1 MEISRDNR
9 SFIVRGGI
17 FMDNNEVIVKLA
29 SNLIEISA
37 RNTATYI
44 ADKIKTSKA
53 KKNDKETI
61 NELEEIIQNLLND
74 KIEIQR
80 IAQAYE
86 QELTSQKITES
97 DIEYITDN
105 LLPIFSKFI
114 PDSQKENFEQIKS
127 LLSVETLTIMQL
139 LGFNYKRAIGEPLTL
154 LVQKTIESKI
164 PTDSKLNSQWALA
177 MTNIALDEEATKR
190 YYKLIGKKYEED

>member
-1 MEISRDNR
+1 ME
-9 SFIVRGGI
+9 
-17 FMDNNEVIVKLA
+17 NNEVIVKLA
-29 SNLIEISA
+29 SNLIEVSA

-44 ADKIKTSKA
+44 ADKIRTSKA
-53 KKNDKETI
+53 KRNEKETI

-74 KIEIQR
+74 KLEIQR

-97 DIEYITDN
+97 DIEYITNN
-105 LLPIFSKFI
+105 LLPIFSKVI

>member
-1 MEISRDNR
+1 
-9 SFIVRGGI
+9 
-17 FMDNNEVIVKLA
+17 MDNNEVIVKLA

-86 QELTSQKITES
+86 QELTSQKITEK
-97 DIEYITDN
+97 DIEYITNN
-105 LLPIFSKFI
+105 LLPVFSKFI
-114 PDSQKENFEQIKS
+114 PQDKINDLEQIKS

-154 LVQKTIESKI
+154 LLQKTIESRI
-164 PTDSKLNSQWALA
+164 PVDSTINSKWALTMA
-177 MTNIALDEEATKR
+177 NIALDKEATKR
-190 YYKLIGKKYEED
+190 YYRLMRQNMEDV

>member
-1 MEISRDNR
+1 MEDNQ
-9 SFIVRGGI
+9 IVTQ
-17 FMDNNEVIVKLA
+17 LA
-29 SNLIEISA
+29 ANLIEASA
-37 RNTATYI
+37 RNTASYI
-44 ADKIKTSKA
+44 ADKIKASKA

-86 QELTSQKITES
+86 QELTSQKITEK
-97 DIEYITDN
+97 DIEYITNN

-114 PDSQKENFEQIKS
+114 PKDKVGDLEQIKS

-154 LVQKTIESKI
+154 LLQKTIESKI
-164 PTDSKLNSQWALA
+164 PVDSTINSKWALTMA
-177 MTNIALDEEATKR
+177 NIALDKEATKR
-190 YYKLIGKKYEED
+190 YYKLIGKEYIEEN

>member
-1 MEISRDNR
+1 MEDNQ
-9 SFIVRGGI
+9 I
-17 FMDNNEVIVKLA
+17 FAELA
-29 SNLIEISA
+29 SNLIEASA

-44 ADKIKTSKA
+44 ADKIRASKA

-74 KIEIQR
+74 KLEIQR

-86 QELTSQKITES
+86 QELTSQKITEG

-105 LLPIFSKFI
+105 LLPIFSEFI
-114 PDSQKENFEQIKS
+114 PNEQIENFEQIKS

-164 PTDSKLNSQWALA
+164 PTDSKINSQWALA

-190 YYKLIGKKYEED
+190 YYKLIGKKYEDD

>member
-1 MEISRDNR
+1 
-9 SFIVRGGI
+9 
-17 FMDNNEVIVKLA
+17 MDNNEVIVKLA

-86 QELTSQKITES
+86 QELISQKITES

-114 PDSQKENFEQIKS
+114 PDSQKENFEQMKS

>member
-1 MEISRDNR
+1 
-9 SFIVRGGI
+9 
-17 FMDNNEVIVKLA
+17 MDNNEVIVKLD

-86 QELTSQKITES
+86 QELTSQKITEK
-97 DIEYITDN
+97 DIEYITNN
-105 LLPIFSKFI
+105 LLPVFSKFI
-114 PDSQKENFEQIKS
+114 PQDKVNDLEQIKS

-154 LVQKTIESKI
+154 LLQKTIESRI
-164 PTDSKLNSQWALA
+164 PVDSTINSKWALTMA
-177 MTNIALDEEATKR
+177 NIA
-190 YYKLIGKKYEED
+190 

>member
-1 MEISRDNR
+1 MEDNQL
-9 SFIVRGGI
+9 IA
-17 FMDNNEVIVKLA
+17 ELA
-29 SNLIEISA
+29 SSLIEASA

-44 ADKIKTSKA
+44 ADKIRVSKA

-86 QELTSQKITES
+86 QELTSQKITEG

-114 PDSQKENFEQIKS
+114 PSDQIENFEQIKS

-164 PTDSKLNSQWALA
+164 PVDSTINNQWALA
-177 MTNIALDEEATKR
+177 MTNIALDEETTKR
-190 YYKLIGKKYEED
+190 YYKLIGRQYKED

>member
-1 MEISRDNR
+1 
-9 SFIVRGGI
+9 
-17 FMDNNEVIVKLA
+17 MDNNEVIVKLA

-86 QELTSQKITES
+86 QELISQKITEK
-97 DIEYITDN
+97 DIEYITNN
-105 LLPIFSKFI
+105 LLPVFSKFI
-114 PDSQKENFEQIKS
+114 PQDKVNDLEQIKS

-154 LVQKTIESKI
+154 LLQKTIESRI
-164 PTDSKLNSQWALA
+164 PVDSTINSKWALTMA
-177 MTNIALDEEATKR
+177 NIALDKEATKR

>member
-1 MEISRDNR
+1 
-9 SFIVRGGI
+9 
-17 FMDNNEVIVKLA
+17 MDNNEVIVKLA

-114 PDSQKENFEQIKS
+114 PDSQKDNFEQIKS

>member
-1 MEISRDNR
+1 
-9 SFIVRGGI
+9 
-17 FMDNNEVIVKLA
+17 MDNNEVIVKLA

-114 PDSQKENFEQIKS
+114 PDSQKDNFEQIKS

-190 YYKLIGKKYEED
+190 YYKLIGKNMKKIN

>member
-1 MEISRDNR
+1 ME
-9 SFIVRGGI
+9 
-17 FMDNNEVIVKLA
+17 NNEVIVKLA
-29 SNLIEISA
+29 SNLIEVSA

-44 ADKIKTSKA
+44 ADKIRTSKA
-53 KKNDKETI
+53 KRNEKETI

-74 KIEIQR
+74 KLEIQR

>member
-1 MEISRDNR
+1 ME
-9 SFIVRGGI
+9 
-17 FMDNNEVIVKLA
+17 NNEVIAELA
-29 SNLIEISA
+29 SNLIEASA

-44 ADKIKTSKA
+44 ADKIRTSKA

-74 KIEIQR
+74 KLEIQR

-86 QELTSQKITES
+86 QELTSQKITEG

-105 LLPIFSKFI
+105 LLPIFSEFI
-114 PDSQKENFEQIKS
+114 PNEQIENFEQIKS

-164 PTDSKLNSQWALA
+164 PTDSKINSQWALA

-190 YYKLIGKKYEED
+190 YYKLIGKKYEDD

>member
-1 MEISRDNR
+1 
-9 SFIVRGGI
+9 
-17 FMDNNEVIVKLA
+17 MDNNEVIVKLA

-114 PDSQKENFEQIKS
+114 PDSQKENFPADSTLNFVVLVRS
-127 LLSVETLTIMQL
+127 LFL
-139 LGFNYKRAIGEPLTL
+139 YH
-154 LVQKTIESKI
+154 
-164 PTDSKLNSQWALA
+164 D
-177 MTNIALDEEATKR
+177 
-190 YYKLIGKKYEED
+190 

>member
-1 MEISRDNR
+1 
-9 SFIVRGGI
+9 
-17 FMDNNEVIVKLA
+17 MDNNEVIVKLA

-86 QELTSQKITES
+86 QELISQKITES